1 MAGFSQVSKM
11 GTGALWWSG
20 LVWSGLVPADYR
32 VGVSQDK
39 RHVVEVT
46 GIAERELC
54 DWPVSR
60 FHPAFIFWPL
70 GMFPKQPGLF
80 FFFFTT

>member
-1 MAGFSQVSKM
+1 M

-46 GIAERELC
+46 GIAEEGSSVTGQSLVFT
-54 DWPVSR
+54 PLL
-60 FHPAFIFWPL
+60 IFWPF
-70 GMFPKQPGLF
+70 GMLPKQPGHF
-80 FFFFTT
+80 FLFTT